1 MLWLKTLVDL
11 LFENY
16 CLICGESSGQNIIC
30 ANCKNNFVIKS
41 NYQKSF
47 KDITIYTWG
56 RYDGSLRNGII
67 ALKSGK
73 KKLAKYFAKCLVDFW
88 KGLPDTVRNKEY
100 IVIPMPSHKQRIKER
115 GYCQTTLIAKD
126 FTNEIGLTLQTNFV
140 IRNKRTKYMNSLNN
154 IHERKE
160 NIKDAFKIIDPI
172 NEENILIIDDI
183 LTSGSTLNEIARI
196 IHKQNSKAN
205 IIGLTIAAGDRYSV

>member
-1 MLWLKTLVDL
+1 MLWLKTFVDL

-16 CLICGESSGQNIIC
+16 CLLCGESSGQNIVC
-30 ANCKNNFVIKS
+30 SNCKNDFVIKS

-56 RYDGSLRNGII
+56 HYDGNLRNGII

-73 KKLAKYFAKCLVDFW
+73 KRFAQYFAKCLVNFW
-88 KGLPDTVRNKEY
+88 KELPDAVRDKQY
-100 IVIPMPSHKQRIKER
+100 IVIPTPSHKQRIKER

-126 FTNEIGLTLQTNFV
+126 FTDETGLSLSTNSIV
-140 IRNKRTKYMNSLNN
+140 RDKRTEYMNSLNN
-154 IHERKE
+154 INERKE
-160 NIKDAFKIIDPI
+160 NIKDAFQIISPI
-172 NEENILIIDDI
+172 NKENVLIIDDI

-196 IHKQNSKAN
+196 IHKHNPRVN
-205 IIGLTIAAGDRYSV
+205 IVGLTVAAGDRYN